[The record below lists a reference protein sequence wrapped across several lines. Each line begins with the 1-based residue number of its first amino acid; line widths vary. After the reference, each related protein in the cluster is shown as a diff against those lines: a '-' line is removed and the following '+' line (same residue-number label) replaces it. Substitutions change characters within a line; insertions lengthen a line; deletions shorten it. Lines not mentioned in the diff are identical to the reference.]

1 MKSKTLRI
9 LALVILGI
17 VFISG
22 CIQQKP
28 VLEKTP
34 AEKIPKGLPSEESP
48 AEIPEEGQEEPEVE
62 APETELPQA
71 LSKKEILMITLSA
84 NTVSSKQIDL
94 SWEVSGDAT
103 NITNYDIRRGP
114 AGIARV
120 SATVTSY
127 SDTMTLPGTD
137 YEYRV
142 VAIDAEG
149 KEVVSNPA
157 MATTLLID
165 PPPAGFLM
173 YGNPNYGIKINYPE
187 DWTKKESASSAAFLF
202 SEKEGVVLAVS
213 EIYTPTTLDE
223 YTDMIIS
230 QAAASDFNIIES
242 SDTTFANNPARKLV
256 RTKELETSEEQT
268 SLLILTI
275 IGNNFY
281 SLTYTAKSD
290 NYAKHLDKVEE
301 MIDSFEIFRFD

>member
-1 MKSKTLRI
+1 MKKWMIFGI
-9 LALVILGI
+9 LISVIIGI
-17 VFISG
+17 FFISG

-28 VLEKTP
+28 VLEKIP
-34 AEKIPKGLPSEESP
+34 VEKIPEGLPSEEPP
-48 AEIPEEGQEEPEVE
+48 AEILEEGQEKPEVE
-62 APETELPQA
+62 APEAELPLA
-71 LSKKEILMITLSA
+71 RSKKETLTIALSA

-103 NITNYDIRRGP
+103 TITNYDIRRGS

-127 SDTMTLPGTD
+127 SDTITFPGTE
-137 YEYRV
+137 YEYYV
-142 VAIDAEG
+142 VAIDATG
-149 KEVVSNPA
+149 KEVMSNTA

-256 RTKELETSEEQT
+256 RTKELETSEE
-268 SLLILTI
+268 
-275 IGNNFY
+275 
-281 SLTYTAKSD
+281 
-290 NYAKHLDKVEE
+290 
-301 MIDSFEIFRFD
+301 